1 MMLLPWLPEG
11 CAQVAAEAYK
21 GASSNGRAPVLYA
34 VYAGSIPAAPI
45 NASLAQQE
53 TQLICNHQA
62 VGSSPVGSFICRYST
77 RASTGD

>member
-45 NASLAQQE
+45 MLLWRNSK
-53 TQLICNHQA
+53 QLSA
-62 VGSSPVGSFICRYST
+62 TLGP
-77 RASTGD
+77 